1 MNKLTVIGGG
11 LAGCEAAYAAA
22 NRGIEVE
29 LLEMKPA
36 KKTAAHKSDYLAE
49 LVCSNS
55 LKAARVDSAAGLL
68 KEEMRRLGS
77 VCLAAADRSA
87 VAAGGALAVDRD
99 IFSRLIT
106 EKIKNHPNIT
116 VTERLGYRNTARRRY
131 GNSDRSL
138 NRRCAGGKA
147 GGALRWRKFKLL

>member
-29 LLEMKPA
+29 LIEMKPA
-36 KKTAAHKSDYLAE
+36 RKTAAHKSDYLAE

-55 LKAARVDSAAGLL
+55 LKASRVDSAAGLL

-87 VAAGGALAVDRD
+87 VAAGGALAVIQPR
-99 IFSRLIT
+99 IQKLVVAVPLRQCQQHRHTIGHHIVQLPCRQRQRLAQRGPV
-106 EKIKNHPNIT
+106 NH
-116 VTERLGYRNTARRRY
+116 
-131 GNSDRSL
+131 RSP
-138 NRRCAGGKA
+138 
-147 GGALRWRKFKLL
+147 

>member
-36 KKTAAHKSDYLAE
+36 KKTAAHKSDSLAE

-87 VAAGGALAVDRD
+87 VAAGGSSAAAELVPAPSAPDSAEALSSAEEPLLPEVPLPVLVCAPPIISALTAVL
-99 IFSRLIT
+99 SW
-106 EKIKNHPNIT
+106 
-116 VTERLGYRNTARRRY
+116 V
-131 GNSDRSL
+131 SSSSV
-138 NRRCAGGKA
+138 
-147 GGALRWRKFKLL
+147 RK